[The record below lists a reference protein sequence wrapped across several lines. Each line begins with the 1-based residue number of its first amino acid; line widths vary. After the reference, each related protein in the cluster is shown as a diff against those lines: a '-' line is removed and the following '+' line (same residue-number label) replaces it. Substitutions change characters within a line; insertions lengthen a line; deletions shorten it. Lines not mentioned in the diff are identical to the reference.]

1 MTTALREPGNAS
13 PLITVRDLWTRFDEF
28 WIHHE
33 ISLEVQPGES
43 LVIIGGSG
51 SGKSTLLRMMI
62 GLQHPERGEVVMGGL
77 DVVRS
82 DERALHELM
91 RRVGV
96 LFQFGALF
104 DSLTV
109 WENVTFGLQ
118 DRRLSDAQRRRAASE
133 KLKMV
138 GLRGVEDL
146 LPGQLSGGMKKR
158 VGLARAIAHDP
169 DILLCDEP
177 TSGLDPV
184 MSDLISELILQMNER
199 LGVTTVTITHDI
211 ATAYKIGDRIAMLY
225 DGTIRVCDTPE
236 KIRET
241 EDPIVRQFIE
251 GQAHGPIRAE
261 AAEEISAPSPGGAEG

>member
-1 MTTALREPGNAS
+1 MTTGQQSPGNESA
-13 PLITVRDLWTRFDEF
+13 LITVRDLWTRFDEF
-28 WIHHE
+28 WIHRE
-33 ISLEVQPGES
+33 ITFEVRPGES

-51 SGKSTLLRMMI
+51 SGKSTLLRAMI
-62 GLQHPERGEVVMGGL
+62 GLLRPERGDVVVGGL
-77 DVVRS
+77 DVMRS
-82 DERALHELM
+82 SEPALYELM

-104 DSLTV
+104 DSLAV

-118 DRRLSDAQRRRAASE
+118 DRKLSDAERRRLASE

-158 VGLARAIAHDP
+158 VALARAIAHDP
-169 DILLCDEP
+169 EILFCDEP

-225 DGTIRVCDTPE
+225 DGTILVCDTPDG
-236 KIRET
+236 IRAT
-241 EDPIVRQFIE
+241 QDPIVRQFIE
-251 GQAHGPIRAE
+251 GRAHGPIRGE
-261 AAEEISAPSPGGAEG
+261 VAEETSTPGPGGRAG